1 MSASTPPDS
10 QPLRALLDNDHRGIA
25 DIYSRYFARIER
37 FVCANNGNSDDAR
50 DVFQE
55 GLLAIARQARRPGFV
70 LTCPF
75 EAYLYLVCKGK
86 WLNELKRRKRSMVTI
101 SENAGFTDEP
111 EASLLADA
119 TLYEAERDKLFR
131 RFFERLSEGCRTL
144 LQLSWTGI
152 SMQEVSET
160 LGITYGYARKRKAEC
175 VAQLTEWIQ
184 QSPEFSVLKH

>member
-1 MSASTPPDS
+1 MSATPYPDS
-10 QPLRALLDNDHRGIA
+10 SLLHALLDNDHRGIA
-25 DIYSRYFARIER
+25 DIYQRYAARIER
-37 FVCANNGNSDDAR
+37 FVCANSGTSDDAR

-55 GLLAIARQARRPGFV
+55 ALLTMARQARRPGFV

-75 EAYLYLVCKGK
+75 EAYLFLVCKGK
-86 WLNELKRRKRSMVTI
+86 WLNELKRRKRLMVTI
-101 SENAGFTDEP
+101 SENAGFTDET

-119 TLYEAERDKLFR
+119 ALYEAERDQLFR

-160 LGITYGYARKRKAEC
+160 LGMTYGYARKRKSEC

-184 QSPEFSVLKH
+184 QSPEFSVLKQ